1 MIEIVDNKWRPF
13 ILLHTGDFKWEDAD
27 GNELEDPIITPR
39 EYYFDITAKCQLEE
53 VVDKHGAGTYI
64 HFNDGHWQDVLETPK
79 EIIEAVDRLITE
91 EQDKKAAEAHKY
103 FEETQARVAATA
115 AKLEGDK

>member
-13 ILLHTGDFKWEDAD
+13 IVLHIAEYDWDYTEKGEPKLVDKK
-27 GNELEDPIITPR
+27 P
-39 EYYFDITAKCQLEE
+39 YYFDITAKVTLEA
-53 VVDKHGAGTYI
+53 VKKGTNIYYI
-64 HFNDGHWQDVLETPK
+64 ASGHSEQVMETPE
-79 EIIEAVDRLITE
+79 EIIEACDRLITE

-115 AKLEGDK
+115 AALKKDGEK

>member
-13 ILLHTGDFKWEDAD
+13 IKLHIADVEDGGGNPVGDHS
-27 GNELEDPIITPR
+27 
-39 EYYFDITAKCQLEE
+39 YYFDITSRVSLCGI
-53 VVDKHGAGTYI
+53 DGGTEICYLSC
-64 HFNDGHWQDVLETPK
+64 GQSCWVSETPE
-79 EIIEAVDRLITE
+79 EIIEACDRLITE

-115 AKLEGDK
+115 AALKKGDK